1 MDIYELD
8 SYRLSDAVKFHTELN
23 PALWDGKTMR
33 PEVRDALLKIADDF
47 KTFMGIDDLAIED
60 ITVSGSNAAFSY
72 TPHSDIDLHLLV
84 DFSKLNPD
92 DVYQEL
98 FNAKKYQYNDQHDI
112 KIRGYDVE
120 LYVQDSNKPVRSL
133 GEYSIINNDWNRI
146 PVQRRG
152 NLDEKSTQQKYQKL
166 KGLIELATN
175 SDDLD
180 KIKHITDT
188 LKKYRQAGL
197 DQHGEFGPENLAYK
211 ILRTQGYVE
220 RLFKHKANLEDAR
233 LSLAERKKKK
243 KKNKKK
249 FRYGAFGGYYYP
261 GYHYYG
267 QTDAATDG
275 GGDGGGESVKEST
288 VNVEKKTIPLDKV
301 VRRFVHFASQHLKLK
316 QLPKIK
322 LRKGELSHDIHSM
335 GHYVDDK
342 KTVEVE
348 TKDRHV
354 MDILRT
360 LAHEL
365 THYRQHERL
374 GKSMP
379 DTAGR
384 TGSPYE
390 NEANAEAGVIMRHFQ
405 NKYPEF
411 FASTV
416 SEDAEPLDR
425 EWALVKKLGR
435 LGERVVQN
443 PQLWSKYTNAIDR
456 ENLDWIIGLIQDG
469 TGATASEVSK
479 LADLFGEIGGGLGRI
494 IDFAWAV
501 KQGTWEKDFMNPYRE
516 YRAQGRSIAE
526 DGDSVDAQYGD
537 QTPPGPE
544 FPPTMPA
551 GTLRVDV
558 SDVYDWYKLGQH
570 ISNMK
575 GLGQHDFGAGP
586 PSAIISFGDED
597 TEHKFIKDI
606 EATGL
611 DVTDI
616 DPRDR
621 KQPAGMKKIKT
632 DPTYNVDE
640 TISTPVSKDEKAN
653 LDYYKFIRGKQQ
665 LGRPLTKSEMQ
676 FLSKYQLAQHL
687 KQHVGEQELEEGIG
701 RALGTAAVAGAMALG
716 SPAAKAQSPAYDLG
730 RVIYN
735 APKTFT
741 KAGAEEEL
749 KGIARDLARGNQEI
763 RVGGKRIWGGAQ
775 AQGERVA
782 ANGVG
787 RTREEAYQAALNA
800 AYADANRRYGPI
812 SVGEWR
818 PVEHEAD
825 DLGGQFRAV
834 VVIQGPA
841 PVRED
846 ASGYIPTKKQAR
858 DPRFKTALTV
868 DIKPGQLGKEAN
880 KLGLKTDSQGRPDLL
895 MKNLANA
902 LKEYKETG
910 VFEAVK
916 PVTPVIPS
924 RAPKT
929 EYPSMVKQKTSLPQD
944 KPTPR
949 PDGTG
954 RIINYE
960 IREDE
965 ELLEVKMSP
974 SALEAWARSPEAQGI
989 RAGFEAEM
997 IFRDTKRED
1006 DEEEM
1011 EPDYDYDERPDSIEH
1026 VIDFYSNDD
1035 WGYGLSGRGAR
1046 ALRESL
1052 YEEFQEWQE
1061 EQIGEDWDNNAEDQV
1076 RDYMETNVWG
1086 DDEERE
1092 KRIQDKIDELFP
1104 DEDPEPILAA
1114 GAGAPRFTR
1123 SSDQTEY
1130 EQQNEL
1136 YAKYK
1141 EAEDAAY
1148 EEFETEVISEFE
1160 SQGEYYDQAREYY
1173 YDMKRDEGDYD
1184 ESDFL
1189 RDRYGY
1195 MSEIGN
1201 SHTLDWPYWTGGGS
1215 SGYGSRDWQDI
1226 GNSLER
1232 ATGMDVKV
1240 GSGYHSTTRTDDRYI
1255 IEPDGSL
1262 DPDDDEDAGLEIVSP
1277 PMPLPQALEQLQK
1290 VIEWGNNTADAYT
1303 NRSTGLHMGVSIP
1316 YVGGDVDYVKLVL
1329 FMGDE
1334 YILDKFGRASNT
1346 YAASAMGKLRQN
1358 MAGARNRG
1366 ELTEAKLDPLGALEL
1381 VQKNLIE
1388 LAARYVQNGVG
1399 TSKYTSAHIKDGYI
1413 EFRSPGGDYLS
1424 MESRGEYDEIKNTM
1438 LRFARAM
1445 QIAGSP
1451 ALERREY
1458 AKKLYKLISPGAQD
1472 DGLKLFSEF
1481 AAGTI
1486 TPEQLKKQ
1494 WADAVLKKELPN
1506 TGKEEW
1512 EIYDQTKSGP
1522 ESVTNTLYADDY
1534 DDAYRKAQRM
1544 LGGSIPG
1551 ALDIRKKYPWFDVF
1565 DPDGNIVTTFRARD
1579 VEQAMDK
1586 AKSDHESWTDN
1597 WKVYRRP
1604 DNTPEPEKKLSARAQ
1619 IAKRIKEPKVTPAV
1633 AADNAQD
1640 SQQLQA
1646 RIGEPQPAGAVGDTG
1661 YYRVSWTERRRGEI
1675 IDDALNVDAPN
1686 ATAAM
1691 DRVRSALQAQGR
1703 EALSIEANL
1712 QPQPA
1717 WRRAQQATV
1726 PGSTQDL
1733 AQQRARGGFTGAWR
1747 VVNRAGNEVYRFSG
1761 VGNNQSDANRTAQT
1775 WLISQGDELENQ
1787 GPFDVLPVMG

>member
-33 PEVRDALLKIADDF
+33 PEVREALLKIADDF

-60 ITVSGSNAAFSY
+60 ITVSGSNTAFSY

-92 DVYQEL
+92 EVYQEL

-133 GEYSIINNDWNRI
+133 GEYSIINNDWTRI

-152 NLDEKSTQQKYQKL
+152 NLDEKSTQSKYEKL

-175 SDDLD
+175 SDDLQQVTAV
-180 KIKHITDT
+180 TDT

-197 DQHGEFGPENLAYK
+197 DEHGEFGPENLAYK

-220 RLFKHKANLEDAR
+220 RLFKHKANLEDAK

-243 KKNKKK
+243 TKSKKK

-261 GYHYYG
+261 GYGYYG
-267 QTDAATDG
+267 QTDAVADG

-288 VNVEKKTIPLDKV
+288 VNVEKKSIPLDKV
-301 VRRFVHFASQHLKLK
+301 VRRFVHFAAKHLKLK

-374 GKSMP
+374 GKDMP

-390 NEANAEAGVIMRHFQ
+390 NEANTLAGIIMRHFQ

-416 SEDAEPLDR
+416 SED
-425 EWALVKKLGR
+425 
-435 LGERVVQN
+435 
-443 PQLWSKYTNAIDR
+443 
-456 ENLDWIIGLIQDG
+456 
-469 TGATASEVSK
+469 
-479 LADLFGEIGGGLGRI
+479 
-494 IDFAWAV
+494 
-501 KQGTWEKDFMNPYRE
+501 
-516 YRAQGRSIAE
+516 
-526 DGDSVDAQYGD
+526 GDSVAAQYGD

-544 FPPTMPA
+544 SKPTMPK
-551 GTLRVDV
+551 GTVRVDV
-558 SDVYDWYKLGQH
+558 SDVYDWYKLGQN
-570 ISNMK
+570 ISNLDRVDPK
-575 GLGQHDFGAGP
+575 IFGKGP
-586 PSAIISFGDED
+586 PSTIVSFGDEE
-597 TEHKFIKDI
+597 TEHKYIDHLKKL
-606 EATGL
+606 GL
-611 DVTDI
+611 TTTDI
-616 DPRDR
+616 DPVDPN
-621 KQPAGMKKIKT
+621 QPPGMPRQKV

-640 TISTPVSKDEKAN
+640 TIDAPVSKDAKAN

-687 KQHVGEQELEEGIG
+687 KKQVGEQELEEGIG

-716 SPAAKAQSPAYDLG
+716 SPAAKAQSPLQTAHNIG
-730 RVIYN
+730 SIIYN
-735 APKTFT
+735 KNITR
-741 KAGAEEEL
+741 AGAEEEI
-749 KGIARDLARGNQEI
+749 KGMARDLARGDQEI
-763 RVGGKRIWGGAQ
+763 RVGGKRIWGGPQ

-787 RTREEAYQAALNA
+787 ATPEAAFQDALNR
-800 AYADANRRYGPI
+800 AYTDANRRYGPI
-812 SVGEWR
+812 SVGDWR
-818 PVEHEAD
+818 PIDREKELEQV
-825 DLGGQFRAV
+825 GGQYRAA

-841 PVRED
+841 PVKED
-846 ASGYIPTKKQAR
+846 ASGYIPTKKQAK

-880 KLGLKTDSQGRPDLL
+880 KLGLQTDSQGRPDLL

-916 PVTPVIPS
+916 PVAPVIPS

-929 EYPSMVKQKTSLPQD
+929 EYPPMVKQKTSLPQD

-960 IREDE
+960 IREE
-965 ELLEVKMSP
+965 EDLLEVKMSP
-974 SALEAWARSPEAQGI
+974 SSLEAWARSPEAEGI

-1011 EPDYDYDERPDSIEH
+1011 EPDYDYDERPDDIDH
-1026 VIDFYSNDD
+1026 VVDFFSNDD
-1035 WGYGLSGRGAR
+1035 YGYGLSSRGAR
-1046 ALRESL
+1046 SLREDL
-1052 YEEFQEWQE
+1052 FNEFIEWAD
-1061 EQIGEDWDNNAEDQV
+1061 EQIAESWDNNAEDQV
-1076 RDYMETNVWG
+1076 KDYMENNVWG

-1092 KRIQDKIDELFP
+1092 KRIADKIDELFP

-1123 SSDQTEY
+1123 SSDQTAYTQE
-1130 EQQNEL
+1130 NDL
-1136 YAKYK
+1136 YAKYR
-1141 EAEDAAY
+1141 EASDAAY
-1148 EEFETEVISEFE
+1148 EEFEAEAESEYE
-1160 SQGEYYDQAREYY
+1160 NQGHYYDEARDYY
-1173 YDMKRDEGDYD
+1173 FEMMREGGDYD
-1184 ESDFL
+1184 EREFL
-1189 RDRYGY
+1189 RDKYGY
-1195 MSEIGN
+1195 MSEIA
-1201 SHTLDWPYWTGGGS
+1201 SSFTLDWPYWTGGGN
-1215 SGYGSRDWQDI
+1215 SGYGSRDWEDI
-1226 GNSLER
+1226 ATSLER
-1232 ATGMDVKV
+1232 AVRMDVKV
-1240 GSGYHSTTRTDDRYI
+1240 GSGYHSVTRRDDRYI

-1262 DPDDDEDAGLEIVSP
+1262 DPDDYEDAGLEIVSP
-1277 PMPLPQALEQLQK
+1277 PMPLPTALDQLQK

-1303 NRSTGLHMGVSIP
+1303 NDSTGLHMGVSIP

-1334 YILDKFGRASNT
+1334 YVLEKFGRASNT
-1346 YAASAMGKLRQN
+1346 YTASAMQKLRQN

-1399 TSKYTSAHIKDGYI
+1399 NSKYTSAHIKDGYI
-1413 EFRSPGGDYLS
+1413 EFRSPGGDYLA
-1424 MESRGEYDEIKNTM
+1424 MESRGEFDDIKNTM

-1445 QIAGSP
+1445 QIAGNP
-1451 ALERREY
+1451 ALERKEY

-1472 DGLKLFSEF
+1472 DGLKLFSQY

-1486 TPEQLKKQ
+1486 SPEQLKKQ
-1494 WADAVLKKELPN
+1494 WADAVLQKELPT
-1506 TGKEEW
+1506 TGKEEY
-1512 EIYDQTKSGP
+1512 EVYSMDKKNSPDGIIDTFYARDYDSAYDQ
-1522 ESVTNTLYADDY
+1522 Y
-1534 DDAYRKAQRM
+1534 
-1544 LGGSIPG
+1544 
-1551 ALDIRKKYPWFDVF
+1551 RKKYSNDPRWNQLDVRLKMPWFDVYG
-1565 DPDGNIVTTFRARD
+1565 PDGEEVATIRSRD
-1579 VEQAMDK
+1579 INQAKEK
-1586 AKSDHESWTDN
+1586 AMNQFEYWSDD
-1597 WKVYRRP
+1597 WKIYRRP
-1604 DNTPEPEKKLSARAQ
+1604 DNTPEPKLSVRAQ
-1619 IAKRIKEPKVTPAV
+1619 VAKRIKEPKVSPAQ
-1633 AADNAQD
+1633 AADNARD

-1646 RIGEPQPAGAVGDTG
+1646 RIGEPRPAGAVGDTG
-1661 YYRVSWTERRRGEI
+1661 YYRVTWDERRDGEI
-1675 IDDALNVDAPN
+1675 RSDALNIDAPN

-1691 DRVRSALQAQGR
+1691 DRVRDALQLQGR
-1703 EALSIEANL
+1703 DIVQISADAQ
-1712 QPQPA
+1712 QPPA
-1717 WRRAQQATV
+1717 WRDQ
-1726 PGSTQDL
+1726 L
-1733 AQQRARGGFTGAWR
+1733 AQQ
-1747 VVNRAGNEVYRFSG
+1747 V
-1761 VGNNQSDANRTAQT
+1761 RTASPRANYELYQYDDPT
-1775 WLISQGDELENQ
+1775 RVIGVMHHATADEVRAYIDQQEQEGMPPGFLRVRQ
-1787 GPFDVLPVMG
+1787 VS

>member
-23 PALWDGKTMR
+23 PALWDGDRMR

-152 NLDEKSTQQKYQKL
+152 NLDEKSTQQKYEKL
-166 KGLIELATN
+166 KKLIELALSTN
-175 SDDLD
+175 DLD
-180 KIKHITDT
+180 RVTHITDT

-197 DQHGEFGPENLAYK
+197 DRHGEFGPENLAYK
-211 ILRTQGYVE
+211 ILRKQG
-220 RLFKHKANLEDAR
+220 LIQKIFDHKAALEDTK
-233 LSLAERKKKK
+233 LSLDERKKKK
-243 KKNKKK
+243 KKKKTFK
-249 FRYGAFGGYYYP
+249 YGAFGGYYYP

-267 QTDAATDG
+267 QTDAAADG
-275 GGDGGGESVKEST
+275 GGDGGGGESVKEST
-288 VNVEKKTIPLDKV
+288 VNVEKKEIPLDKV
-301 VRRFVHFASQHLKLK
+301 VRRFVHFASRYLKLK

-335 GHYVDDK
+335 GHYVDDH

-390 NEANAEAGVIMRHFQ
+390 NEANAEAGIIMRHFQ

-416 SEDAEPLDR
+416 SED
-425 EWALVKKLGR
+425 
-435 LGERVVQN
+435 
-443 PQLWSKYTNAIDR
+443 
-456 ENLDWIIGLIQDG
+456 
-469 TGATASEVSK
+469 
-479 LADLFGEIGGGLGRI
+479 
-494 IDFAWAV
+494 
-501 KQGTWEKDFMNPYRE
+501 
-516 YRAQGRSIAE
+516 
-526 DGDSVDAQYGD
+526 GDSVAAQYGD

-544 FPPTMPA
+544 SPPKMPA
-551 GTLRVDV
+551 GTVRVDV

-570 ISNMK
+570 ISNLK
-575 GLGQHDFGAGP
+575 GLGKHDFGAGP
-586 PSAIISFGDED
+586 PSSIISFGSEEE
-597 TEHKFIKDI
+597 EHKFIQDLKK
-606 EATGL
+606 TGL

-616 DPRDR
+616 DPKDPG
-621 KQPAGMKKIKT
+621 QPLGMRKIKT
-632 DPTYNVDE
+632 DPTYDVDE
-640 TISTPVSKDEKAN
+640 AINTPVSKDEKAN
-653 LDYYKFIRGKQQ
+653 QDYYKFVRGKQQ
-665 LGRPLTKSEMQ
+665 LGRPLTKAEMQ
-676 FLSKYQLAQHL
+676 FLSKYQIAQHL
-687 KQHVGEQELEEGIG
+687 KKQVAEQDLEEGLG
-701 RALGTAAVAGAMALG
+701 KALGTAAVAGAMALG

-763 RVGGKRIWGGAQ
+763 RVGGKRIWGGPQ

-782 ANGVG
+782 ANGIG
-787 RTREEAYQAALNA
+787 RTREDAYQAALNA

-841 PVRED
+841 PVREN
-846 ASGYIPTKKQAR
+846 ASGYIPTKKQAK

-868 DIKPGQLGKEAN
+868 DIKPGQVGKEAN

-902 LKEYKETG
+902 LKEFKESGEFEPINEVRMNTG
-910 VFEAVK
+910 
-916 PVTPVIPS
+916 T
-924 RAPKT
+924 
-929 EYPSMVKQKTSLPQD
+929 
-944 KPTPR
+944 
-949 PDGTG
+949 
-954 RIINYE
+954 
-960 IREDE
+960 
-965 ELLEVKMSP
+965 
-974 SALEAWARSPEAQGI
+974 LEAWARSPEAQGI
-989 RAGFEAEM
+989 RAGFEAEL
-997 IFRDTKRED
+997 IFRDTKRDED
-1006 DEEEM
+1006 EGEM
-1011 EPDYDYDERPDSIEH
+1011 EPDYDYDERADDIDH
-1026 VIDFYSNDD
+1026 VIDFFSNDD
-1035 WGYGLSGRGAR
+1035 WGYGLSGRDAR
-1046 ALRESL
+1046 GLREDL
-1052 YEEFQEWQE
+1052 FNEFVEWTD
-1061 EQIGEDWDNNAEDQV
+1061 EQISESWDENAEDQV
-1076 RDYMETNVWG
+1076 RDYMQTNVWD

-1104 DEDPEPILAA
+1104 DDDSQAILQAGEAA
-1114 GAGAPRFTR
+1114 PKFTK
-1123 SSDQTEY
+1123 SSEQTAYAKE
-1130 EQQNEL
+1130 NEL
-1136 YAKYK
+1136 YQKYQ
-1141 EAEDAAY
+1141 EASDAAH
-1148 EEFETEVISEFE
+1148 EDFETEVISEYE
-1160 SQGEYYDQAREYY
+1160 SQGEYYDNAREYY
-1173 YDMKRDEGDYD
+1173 FEMMRDSGDYD
-1184 ESDFL
+1184 ERDFL

-1195 MSEIGN
+1195 MSDIAN
-1201 SHTLDWPYWTGGGS
+1201 SNSLDWPYWTGGGS
-1215 SGYGSRDWQDI
+1215 GGGSRDWEEI
-1226 GNSLER
+1226 GDSLRQAVDME
-1232 ATGMDVKV
+1232 VKV
-1240 GSGYHSTTRTDDRYI
+1240 SGNYHSTTRKEGRWI

-1262 DPDDDEDAGLEIVSP
+1262 DPDDGDDMGLEIVSP
-1277 PMPLPQALEQLQK
+1277 PMPLLQTIDK
-1290 VIEWGNNTADAYT
+1290 LKDVIEWAQNEADAYT
-1303 NRSTGLHMGVSIP
+1303 NSSTGLHMGISIP

-1346 YAASAMGKLRQN
+1346 YAASAMGKLKQN
-1358 MAGARNRG
+1358 IQGARNRG
-1366 ELTEAKLDPLGALEL
+1366 DLTEAKTDPMGALEL

-1388 LAARYVQNGVG
+1388 LASRYVQQGVG
-1399 TSKYTSAHIKDGYI
+1399 TSKYTSAHIQDGYI

-1424 MESRGEYDEIKNTM
+1424 MESRGEWDDIKDTM

-1445 QIAGSP
+1445 YIASRP
-1451 ALERREY
+1451 DLERREY
-1458 AKKLYKLISPGAQD
+1458 AKKLYKLISPGAQND
-1472 DGLKLFSEF
+1472 ALKLFSEYS
-1481 AAGTI
+1481 AGTI
-1486 TPEQLKKQ
+1486 DKDQLKKQ
-1494 WADAVLKKELPN
+1494 WADTVLQKEIPT
-1506 TGKEEW
+1506 TGKEEY
-1512 EIYDQTKSGP
+1512 EVYDMANRNSPDGIIDTFYARDYDTAYDQYT
-1522 ESVTNTLYADDY
+1522 
-1534 DDAYRKAQRM
+1534 RKYNNDPRQ
-1544 LGGSIPG
+1544 
-1551 ALDIRKKYPWFDVF
+1551 LDVRLKQPWFDVM
-1565 DPDGNIVTTFRARD
+1565 DSYGDIILTVRSSD
-1579 VEQAMDK
+1579 IDQANRKVQAEYGDRL
-1586 AKSDHESWTDN
+1586 SDD

-1619 IAKRIKEPKVTPAV
+1619 VAKRIKEPKVTPAV

-1640 SQQLQA
+1640 SKQLQA
-1646 RIGEPQPAGAVGDTG
+1646 RIGEPQPAGAVRDTG
-1661 YYRVSWTERRRGEI
+1661 YYKVTWTERRGAG
-1675 IDDALNVDAPN
+1675 DFATDSLNVDAAN
-1686 ATAAM
+1686 ADAAM

-1703 EALSIEANL
+1703 EAIQIEAN
-1712 QPQPA
+1712 PQEPPA
-1717 WRRAQQATV
+1717 WRQPA
-1726 PGSTQDL
+1726 STPQNI
-1733 AQQRARGGFTGAWR
+1733 QGEFTGEWQVR
-1747 VVNRAGNEVYRFSG
+1747 DSDTNDVLYTFSG
-1761 VGNNQSDANRTAQT
+1761 VGNNQGDANRVAAR
-1775 WLISQGDELENQ
+1775 WLRQNAPEEADMT
-1787 GPFDVLPVMG
+1787 DVTVVPVMR